1 LRSVRS
7 RAFGG
12 APALLHGLGEAEPS
26 REEEIGR
33 MLGTQHASDAVLLEH
48 EVDLDGDWIG
58 C

>member
-7 RAFGG
+7 RALGG

-33 MLGTQHASDAVLLEH
+33 MLGTKHAADAVRLEH
-48 EVDLDGDWIG
+48 ELDLGGDWIG